1 LLSVLHKGK
10 KGQTRFPK
18 TFKEEPG
25 ENILF
30 TLHNH
35 SHGAIIPSGK
45 DIYNIT
51 NPNAPF
57 TGIVSEGNFG
67 LIINKNEEL
76 SDDEKKNIEKDFENF
91 HLYVDFCFERDKQKE
106 IQKIRKSSKTKE
118 DYNKEKQILFDKYLA
133 DHNSKFADEFNVRME
148 KYNIELIQIKV

>member
-1 LLSVLHKGK
+1 MSEVKLCHGDCLIEMDKIADESVDLVLTDPPYFVIPNGK
-10 KGQTRFPK
+10 
-18 TFKEEPG
+18 
-25 ENILF
+25 
-30 TLHNH
+30 
-35 SHGAIIPSGK
+35 
-45 DIYNIT
+45 
-51 NPNAPF
+51 PNDKF
-57 TGIVSEGNFG
+57 CWDSFE
-67 LIINKNEEL
+67 
-76 SDDEKKNIEKDFENF
+76 SEKDFENF